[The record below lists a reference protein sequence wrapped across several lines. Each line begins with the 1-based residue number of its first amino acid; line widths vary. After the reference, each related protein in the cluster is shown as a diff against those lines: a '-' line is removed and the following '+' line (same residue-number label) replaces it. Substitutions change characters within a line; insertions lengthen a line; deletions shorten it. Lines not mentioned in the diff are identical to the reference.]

1 METSSLATQQIERFF
16 NKIAQKYPEQE
27 EISILTDI
35 HIQVNQESGELRAY
49 DDDGKEITRCV
60 INDWIDNKDDSVIS
74 IMRQVARQIHTTLDN
89 CGILKPY
96 SFVLEDDDE
105 ANTAELY
112 VADDDTIIAD
122 GNLMEGLNE
131 DLELFLNNLMK

>member
-49 DDDGKEITRCV
+49 DDFY
-60 INDWIDNKDDSVIS
+60 DSVIS

-112 VADDDTIIAD
+112 IADDDTIIAD